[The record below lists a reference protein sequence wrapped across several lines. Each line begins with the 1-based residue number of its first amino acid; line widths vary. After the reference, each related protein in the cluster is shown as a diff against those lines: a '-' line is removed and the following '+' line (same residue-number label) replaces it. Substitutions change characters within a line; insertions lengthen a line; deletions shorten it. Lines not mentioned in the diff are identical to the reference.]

1 MEIYSSGKVLL
12 TGEYVILD
20 GALSLASPTKFGQHL
35 KFEEN
40 QSNLINWKS
49 FNYDGNIWFECSIKN
64 ENLEIK
70 STSSKKI
77 SNTLIK
83 IINHIRDYNPS
94 FLKENGSDILTNLTF
109 DKNWGLGSSSTLISN
124 LAKLSGVDPY
134 ILNNKIFSGSG
145 YDIACA
151 DSISPI
157 VYQLNKDQKTIDEV
171 SFKPSF
177 YEKIYF
183 IYLNNKQSSISEIEN
198 YNKNRASDSII
209 KEISN
214 ITSTILQCNSIEE
227 FNKLIASHE
236 LIISNLIS
244 KSTVK
249 ETLFKDFNGSIKS
262 LGAWGGDMIMA
273 TSYDDP
279 NKYFREKGYS
289 TILKFDELLV

>member
-12 TGEYVILD
+12 TGEYVILN

-49 FNYDGNIWFECSIKN
+49 INYDGNIWFECSIKN

-227 FNKLIASHE
+227 FNKLIVSHE
-236 LIISNLIS
+236 LIISKLIS

>member
-12 TGEYVILD
+12 TGEYIILN

-227 FNKLIASHE
+227 FNKLIVSHE
-236 LIISNLIS
+236 LIISKLIS

>member
-12 TGEYVILD
+12 TGEYVILN

-244 KSTVK
+244 KPTVK
-249 ETLFKDFNGSIKS
+249 ETFFKDFNGSIKS

>member
-94 FLKENGSDILTNLTF
+94 FLKENGSNILTNLTF

-124 LAKLSGVDPY
+124 LSKLSGVDPY
-134 ILNNKIFSGSG
+134 MLNNKIFSGSG

-227 FNKLIASHE
+227 FNKLIESHE
-236 LIISNLIS
+236 LIISKLIS

>member
-12 TGEYVILD
+12 TGEYVILN

-151 DSISPI
+151 DSTSPI

>member
-12 TGEYVILD
+12 TGEYIILN

-227 FNKLIASHE
+227 FNKLIESHE
-236 LIISNLIS
+236 LIISKLIS

>member
-12 TGEYVILD
+12 TGEYVILN

-227 FNKLIASHE
+227 FNKLIVSHE

>member
-12 TGEYVILD
+12 TGEYVILN

-151 DSISPI
+151 DSTSPI

-198 YNKNRASDSII
+198 YNKNRASNSII

-214 ITSTILQCNSIEE
+214 ITSTILKCNSIEE
-227 FNKLIASHE
+227 FNKLIESHE
-236 LIISNLIS
+236 LIISKLIS

>member
-12 TGEYVILD
+12 TGEYVILN

-151 DSISPI
+151 DSTSPI

-198 YNKNRASDSII
+198 YNKNRASNSII

-227 FNKLIASHE
+227 FNKLIVSHE
-236 LIISNLIS
+236 LIISKLIS

>member
-12 TGEYVILD
+12 TGEYVILN

-151 DSISPI
+151 DSTSPI

-227 FNKLIASHE
+227 FNKLIVSHE
-236 LIISNLIS
+236 LIISKLIS

>member
-12 TGEYVILD
+12 TGEYVILN

-83 IINHIRDYNPS
+83 IINHIREYNPS

-151 DSISPI
+151 DSTSPI

-214 ITSTILQCNSIEE
+214 ITSTILKCNSIEE
-227 FNKLIASHE
+227 FNKLIVSHE
-236 LIISNLIS
+236 LIISKLIS

>member
-12 TGEYVILD
+12 TGEYIILN

-198 YNKNRASDSII
+198 YNKNRASNSII

-214 ITSTILQCNSIEE
+214 ITSTILKCNSIEE
-227 FNKLIASHE
+227 FNKLIESHE
-236 LIISNLIS
+236 LIISKLIS

>member
-151 DSISPI
+151 DSTSPI

-227 FNKLIASHE
+227 FNKLIESHE
-236 LIISNLIS
+236 LIISKLIS